1 MLQENIGEKRTEAM
15 DNMDRLGAVTAEFVS
30 DMAIRW
36 FQEAPGVVQE
46 FFYVAK
52 SGADNMAGAFSRL
65 SNDGFQRRV
74 CRVPEHWRH
83 SGQAWKW
90 CECPFDA
97 ILLAFLSN
105 LKPKTLV
112 FLAQPGPDWGY

>member
-1 MLQENIGEKRTEAM
+1 MLQENVGEKRAAAM

-36 FQEAPGVVQE
+36 FQEAPGLVQE

-65 SNDGFQRRV
+65 SNDGFVEYQSTGGT
-74 CRVPEHWRH
+74 PARH
-83 SGQAWKW
+83 GSGVNALSMQS
-90 CECPFDA
+90 
-97 ILLAFLSN
+97 FLHSSRI
-105 LKPKTLV
+105 
-112 FLAQPGPDWGY
+112 